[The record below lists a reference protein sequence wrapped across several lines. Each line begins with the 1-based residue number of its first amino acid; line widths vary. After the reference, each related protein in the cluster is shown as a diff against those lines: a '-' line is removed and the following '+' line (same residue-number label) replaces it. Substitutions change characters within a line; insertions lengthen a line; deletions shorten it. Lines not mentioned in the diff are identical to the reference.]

1 MMWVGRLLCAVV
13 QLVGSSSLLGVWSV
27 LLLILGFLVV
37 RWPLVVVGSR
47 GFVLF
52 ENCIVDASIFFITA
66 NFFVVHP
73 GSFRESVCVV
83 CEGHT
88 VDALA

>member
-1 MMWVGRLLCAVV
+1 MV

-73 GSFRESVCVV
+73 GSFEPVCVV